1 MESNQLLERKIKNKI
16 NEIPYKVL
24 LRKDFEQLGEY
35 GKVGRV
41 LKNLVSEGKI
51 IKVGY
56 GIYVKAKVSSISG
69 KIIPQISLREIA
81 IEALTR
87 LGIEVVEAKSTAAYN
102 EGRSTQV
109 PTGRLIAVKNFTSR
123 KIGYDNKYISYEYAS
138 KPESH

>member
-69 KIIPQISLREIA
+69 KIIPEISLRELA

-87 LGIEVVEAKSTAAYN
+87 LGIEVIEAKTTIAYN
-102 EGRSTQV
+102 NGQSEQV

-138 KPESH
+138 KSQSH

>member
-1 MESNQLLERKIKNKI
+1 MEGNQLLERKIKNKI

-69 KIIPQISLREIA
+69 KIIPEISLRELA

-87 LGIEVVEAKSTAAYN
+87 LGIEVIEAKTTIAYN
-102 EGRSTQV
+102 NGQSEQV
-109 PTGRLIAVKNFTSR
+109 PTGRLIAVKNFTNR
-123 KIGYDNKYISYEYAS
+123 KIGYDNKHISYEYAS
-138 KPESH
+138 KSQPH

>member
-1 MESNQLLERKIKNKI
+1 MEGNELLERKVVKKI

-41 LKNLVSEGKI
+41 LKNLISEGKI
-51 IKVGY
+51 IKAGY

-69 KIIPQISLREIA
+69 KIIPEISLRELA

-87 LGIEVVEAKSTAAYN
+87 LGIEVVEEKPTATYN
-102 EGRSTQV
+102 DGESIQV
-109 PTGRLIAVKNFTSR
+109 PTGRLIVVKNFTSR

-138 KPESH
+138 KSQSH

>member
-1 MESNQLLERKIKNKI
+1 MESNQLLERKIENKI

-87 LGIEVVEAKSTAAYN
+87 LGIEVVEAESTTAYN
-102 EGRSTQV
+102 EGQSTQV

-123 KIGYDNKYISYEYAS
+123 KIGYDNKYISYEYDS
-138 KPESH
+138 KSESH